1 MVKKGVV
8 KRSRSKPAKY
18 TAAIQPEEVTSSDL
32 DLLLDKVSRGS
43 VMPLVTHL
51 VKDRALTCDE
61 MDELKKLIAEA
72 EKRLG
77 NNQSLESKS

>member
-1 MVKKGVV
+1 
-8 KRSRSKPAKY
+8 
-18 TAAIQPEEVTSSDL
+18 
-32 DLLLDKVSRGS
+32 
-43 VMPLVTHL
+43 L

>member
-1 MVKKGVV
+1 
-8 KRSRSKPAKY
+8 
-18 TAAIQPEEVTSSDL
+18 
-32 DLLLDKVSRGS
+32 
-43 VMPLVTHL
+43 
-51 VKDRALTCDE
+51 